1 MLWHPN
7 FPCSDLHICHARK
20 CLFVMHGHSYL
31 PWSGM
36 HVTMQWH
43 AYLPCSDMHICHGV
57 ACMSPWSDMHI
68 CHASGMHVTMQW
80 HTYFPCSGMP
90 ICYAVTCIFAMEWH
104 ACHHEV
110 TCIFAMKWHACHHA
124 VSKCVCYDRKL
135 RSYEF
140 FVIGP
145 WIKVTFKLS
154 SHFSRKVEQHIVQL
168 NFLRSQLILFRN
180 KLECFCHCQSP
191 STLSNILGQD

>member
-1 MLWHPN
+1 M
-7 FPCSDLHICHARK
+7 PCCGIQIFHAVTCIFAMQGK

-43 AYLPCSDMHICHGV
+43 AYLQCSGMHICHGV
-57 ACMSPWSDMHI
+57 A
-68 CHASGMHVTMQW
+68 
-80 HTYFPCSGMP
+80 
-90 ICYAVTCIFAMEWH
+90 CIFAMEWH
-104 ACHHEV
+104 ACHHAL
-110 TCIFAMKWHACHHA
+110 TCIFAMQWHACHHA

-140 FVIGP
+140 YVIGP

-154 SHFSRKVEQHIVQL
+154 SHFSRKIEQHIVQL

-180 KLECFCHCQSP
+180 KLECFCHCESP